1 MSVHGF
7 DAQVAGTVDRLIS
20 VLQFL
25 AVVSAKNVLVIWI
38 FFVGT
43 AIEVN
48 AVEVAN
54 GSKNETN

>member
-25 AVVSAKNVLVIWI
+25 AVVSAKNVLIIRI

-54 GSKNETN
+54 GSKN